1 MASLIDGTLTA
12 ALHSQKQMFDRHLS
26 PWMGRLFADLE
37 VVERADFYRRVGR
50 LGRLFIEIETE
61 GFARLA

>member
-1 MASLIDGTLTA
+1 
-12 ALHSQKQMFDRHLS
+12 
-26 PWMGRLFADLE
+26 MGRLFADLE

-61 GFARLA
+61 GFARLV